1 VRGGST
7 QVEWTLGVLLAL
19 AGCSENAS
27 SAALDDGT
35 AGAPAWSA
43 SGSGNALL
51 PLPEAPPE
59 LDARRVALGRKLF
72 DDARLSGDGLV
83 TCRDCHQL
91 QLGGANGQ
99 RRSALPN
106 RPPVPV
112 NVPTVF
118 NVAYDF
124 RYAWNGRFET
134 IEQQIDFALEVK
146 SAMASTWPKVSAAL
160 AADAELRAA
169 FGNAYP
175 TGLVGENVRDALA
188 CYVRSLVTPNSR
200 FDRFLRG
207 ELALSS
213 DEQRG
218 YEHFR
223 DYGCVSCHQG
233 VNVGGN
239 LYERFGVMRDYFAD
253 RGAVEPAD
261 MGRYNATKLERDRYV
276 FRVPSLRNVA
286 LTAPYFHDGSALTLP
301 EAIGKMGRYQLGREL
316 SGKDVAEI
324 AAFLDALTGE
334 LDGRSL

>member
-1 VRGGST
+1 M
-7 QVEWTLGVLLAL
+7 LIAL
-19 AGCSENAS
+19 AGCNDDL
-27 SAALDDGT
+27 AADANQEGA
-35 AGAPAWSA
+35 AGAADRSVWIA
-43 SGSGNALL
+43 SGSGSALM

-59 LDARRVALGRKLF
+59 LDARRVALGRALF
-72 DDARLSGDGLV
+72 SDRRLSGDGLV
-83 TCRDCHQL
+83 TCRDCHL
-91 QLGGANGQ
+91 LELGGSNGQ
-99 RRSALPN
+99 QRSALPN

-134 IEQQIDFALEVK
+134 IEQQIDFALEAK
-146 SAMASTWPKVSAAL
+146 SAMANSWGKVTAAL
-160 AADAELRAA
+160 AGDRALQTA
-169 FGNAYP
+169 FRNAYP
-175 TGLVGENVRDALA
+175 AGLNDTNVRDALA
-188 CYVRSLVTPNSR
+188 SYTRSLVTPNSR
-200 FDRFLRG
+200 FDRSLRA
-207 ELALSS
+207 ELALAA

-233 VNVGGN
+233 VNIGGN

-261 MGRYNATKLERDRYV
+261 MGRYNATKLERDRHV

-301 EAIGKMGRYQLGREL
+301 DAIAKMGRYQLGREL
-316 SGKDVAEI
+316 DASDVAEI
-324 AAFLDALTGE
+324 AAFLRALTGE
-334 LDGRSL
+334 LDGRPL